1 MALSKPI
8 WSEESGD
15 KQEIG
20 QHYVECDTDGCNR
33 NCQFY
38 CNPCHRP
45 MCEKCREDHL
55 KSPDTKSHEVV
66 LYRQRIRQLPVV
78 KCKDHPLK
86 DIDMLCKECQVLVAQ
101 NVQHG
106 TIKATS

>member
-1 MALSKPI
+1 MALSKPS

-15 KQEIG
+15 IEEIS

-45 MCEKCREDHL
+45 MCEQCRDDHI